1 MGLPCLST
9 RIKIY
14 IFMFC
19 IYLIFPKKMYF
30 WRSIVWIVQTQCLF
44 FFHYVPGFF
53 LKYKKG
59 SSQICVCH
67 CKVNFGNEHKMG
79 VVGVTLRLK
88 R

>member
-44 FFHYVPGFF
+44 FSIMF
-53 LKYKKG
+53 LD
-59 SSQICVCH
+59 S
-67 CKVNFGNEHKMG
+67 F
-79 VVGVTLRLK
+79 
-88 R
+88 